1 MRTGKGCIAYR
12 IDPGRL
18 GPRPRPRDACSCL
31 QRHDAAV
38 LNNFPPL
45 INAPLRA
52 KALGPFSNGDGEN
65 PSARI
70 RAMRHQALSDKR
82 SPVKRERAAS
92 PSPRSVALLPHS
104 ARLPPGRRKSQRIYR
119 WFLCFRLFFTVSIAV
134 AADVLMWRQYV
145 SDSDFVARTIRIR

>member
-1 MRTGKGCIAYR
+1 MRTGKKVAYR
-12 IDPGRL
+12 IGLGRR
-18 GPRPRPRDACSCL
+18 GPRPRPRDGCSCL
-31 QRHDAAV
+31 QRHDAAA
-38 LNNFPPL
+38 LNNFPPR

-52 KALGPFSNGDGEN
+52 KAGVRSFSNGEN

-119 WFLCFRLFFTVSIAV
+119 WFLCFRLFLTVSIAV
-134 AADVLMWRQYV
+134 AADVLMCRQYV

>member
-1 MRTGKGCIAYR
+1 MDDMAPFPPAARRNHKPCSKMTDERESDMRTGKGCIAYR

-70 RAMRHQALSDKR
+70 RAMRHQALSDKC
-82 SPVKRERAAS
+82 SPVKRERRAHPPG
-92 PSPRSVALLPHS
+92 PSLLFPDS

-119 WFLCFRLFFTVSIAV
+119 WFLCFFSFLP
-134 AADVLMWRQYV
+134 
-145 SDSDFVARTIRIR
+145 

>member
-1 MRTGKGCIAYR
+1 MTDERESDMRTGKGCIAYR

-18 GPRPRPRDACSCL
+18 GPRPRPRDACSGL

-38 LNNFPPL
+38 LNNFPPR

-104 ARLPPGRRKSQRIYR
+104 ARLPPGRRKIPAYLSMVPLLSFVFYR
-119 WFLCFRLFFTVSIAV
+119 EHSSGR
-134 AADVLMWRQYV
+134 
-145 SDSDFVARTIRIR
+145 